1 MKDFKKYLDNS
12 MSKEH
17 ILVYCNENSTPGQ
30 IRRGIRRGLEEHL
43 EELMEQ
49 VYHTKIINEKLLK
62 ALGETLDK
70 GIKQ

>member
-12 MSKEH
+12 MSKDY

-43 EELMEQ
+43 EELTQELH
-49 VYHTKIINEKLLK
+49 HTKIINEKLLK
-62 ALGETLDK
+62 VLGDTLDE
-70 GIKQ
+70 GIKK

>member
-12 MSKEH
+12 MSKDY

-43 EELMEQ
+43 EELTEEL
-49 VYHTKIINEKLLK
+49 YHTKIINEKSIK
-62 ALGETLDK
+62 ALGDTLDE
-70 GIKQ
+70 GIKK